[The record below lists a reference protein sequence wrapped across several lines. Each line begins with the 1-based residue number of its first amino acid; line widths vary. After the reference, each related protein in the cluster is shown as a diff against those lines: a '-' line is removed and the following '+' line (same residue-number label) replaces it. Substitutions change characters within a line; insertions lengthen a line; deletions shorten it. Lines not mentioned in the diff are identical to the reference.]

1 MAAIAIPLIA
11 LGSMFI
17 MSKQKNNADIAPR
30 EGYTNM
36 TQTANALPMV
46 NPPLATKNF
55 PLMAPRD
62 TSVNMYTRPNQTT
75 DKFMDPAQYA
85 LLEKHNST
93 GSGYGVGGN
102 VQTTYSLTGN
112 AIDKNEFKHNNMV
125 PFFGAKIRGA
135 SNDRNNTESILDNM
149 QGQGSQYYR
158 KQEQAPMFKP
168 QEGMQY
174 ANGAP
179 NMSDFMQARVNPSLR
194 MANVKPWEE
203 QHVAPGL
210 GLGFTNAG
218 SNGFNSGLE
227 ARETW
232 LPKTVDELRVDT
244 NPKISF
250 DLYGHEGPGNAF
262 IKNIPTTQTQG
273 KVEKYLPDKFFAS
286 GADRWLTT
294 TGLEKAPTS
303 RSENVLLDVNR
314 TQTTAEYYGA
324 RATANPSSY
333 TKGAYEET
341 KRPVLPTYEPTN
353 AIAAGTNC
361 PTVADHGVLGYQTL
375 PNNRSTTRADREL
388 GGVSGM
394 VQAIVAPL
402 MDLLR
407 PSRKEE
413 VVQNLRGGG
422 NLHALVPQGTI
433 FNPAD
438 RTKTTIKEMTEGR
451 LDNTHLNVQQ
461 QMANAYLVSQQQPTS
476 QQRDTSNVGQM
487 GAAGPSGAY
496 SVSKSY
502 EAEYMQRNNAVKTMA
517 SRPNPGGTQMFNPN
531 INITIDKR
539 DCDRDNNHAWGRNGA
554 LSYTTPS
561 VQMHGQVQ
569 RSQTY
574 DDAQM
579 NADRMNP
586 DILSAFKSNPY
597 TQSLQSWA
605 WIWILFFIQIQ
616 IQT

>member
-17 MSKQKNNADIAPR
+17 MSKQNKKMDIAPR
-30 EGYTNM
+30 GSGSEGFTNM
-36 TQTANALPMV
+36 TAIANPLPMV
-46 NPPLATKNF
+46 NPRLPIPNF
-55 PLMAPRD
+55 PVNTPRD
-62 TSVNMYTRPNQTT
+62 TSVNMYVNPNQTT
-75 DKFMDPAQYA
+75 DKFMDPANFA
-85 LLEKHNST
+85 AHEKNASE
-93 GSGYGVGGN
+93 YGVGGN
-102 VQTTYSLTGN
+102 VTQTFSLTGKVLE
-112 AIDKNEFKHNNMV
+112 KNEFKHNNMV

-135 SNDRNNTESILDNM
+135 SNDRNNTESVLDNM
-149 QGQGSQYYR
+149 QGQGSQQFR
-158 KQEQAPMFKP
+158 KKEQAPLFKP
-168 QEGMQY
+168 QDAMQY

-179 NMSDFMQARVNPSLR
+179 NMNDFMQSRVNPSLR

-203 QHVAPGL
+203 QRVAPGL
-210 GLGFTNAG
+210 GLGFTQGG
-218 SNGFNSGLE
+218 SNGFNSGIE
-227 ARETW
+227 ARERW

-262 IKNIPTTQTQG
+262 IKNMPSTQTQG

-294 TGLEKAPTS
+294 TGLEKGPTS

-324 RATANPSSY
+324 RATNTNSSY
-333 TKGAYEET
+333 TTGASEEP
-341 KRPVLPTYEPTN
+341 KRAVLPVCEPTN
-353 AIAAGTNC
+353 SAAQGAHS
-361 PTVADHGVLGYQTL
+361 PTVADYGVLGYQSL
-375 PNNRSTTRADREL
+375 PNNRTTTRPDREL
-388 GGVSGM
+388 GGVSGV
-394 VQAIVAPL
+394 VQAIVAPIL
-402 MDLLR
+402 DLLR
-407 PSRKEE
+407 PSRKDD
-413 VVQNLRGGG
+413 VVHNLRGAT
-422 NLHALVPQGTI
+422 NLHALVPQGTV

-451 LDNTHLNVQQ
+451 LDNNHLNVQQ

-502 EAEYMQRNNAVKTMA
+502 EAEYRQRNNAVKTMA
-517 SRPNPGGTQMFNPN
+517 SRPNPGGTQMFNPTT
-531 INITIDKR
+531 NITIDKN
-539 DCDRDNNHAWGRNGA
+539 DCDRENNHNWGRNGA
-554 LSYTTPS
+554 FSYTTPS
-561 VQMHGQVQ
+561 KQMHGEVN

-574 DDAQM
+574 EDARM
-579 NADRMNP
+579 NCERLNP
-586 DILSAFKSNPY
+586 DILNAFKSNPY

-605 WIWILFFIQIQ
+605 
-616 IQT
+616 